1 MNHASR
7 WKLAGVA
14 LAGLAMGACSSEPRT
29 EEERELEMQ
38 HLDPGDAKGNTVPV
52 PKGLPPVV
60 AAPGDDW
67 TQFGH
72 DALRSFVTKESV
84 ELPFTVAW
92 TWQPEAPAKSV
103 ANAVAAAGYVH
114 VHCVAEGNGQGMQSG
129 FRNPWLVTLGAM
141 TGEYRGGFTPQKDV
155 TQGNWLAV
163 FDDFNVIYIDDALG
177 AYDCRTFSD
186 KRWKAL
192 DRWGPLAV
200 DPQLKIVLHVNNL
213 MADADFPLIE
223 ASKLTGSSLWQA
235 NVWKIKKG
243 EGTIPVHEVNI
254 NQGVCL
260 CCVRYQG
267 VPGPKDGLYAWEWQK
282 GTQLWLVEGQFRSL
296 VSGAK
301 RVYAVEDNGQ
311 VRAIDLRTGKELW
324 KATFGGPLVSSPGLW
339 KDRLVGLTKRG
350 ELAAMGAEEKDDG
363 KILWSVPVEGA
374 FTAEPIV
381 GGVGGAAGN
390 DRTSML
396 LADAGRALVCVKGGL
411 AVRDLADGKEIGR
424 WQAEGAVADLLKDGP
439 VCPVIARGTIVL
451 CGKAAVVALWTASFL
466 KDNAAAVLKQ
476 AEALGK
482 SGKTAEAIR
491 IAKAVGSV
499 EGLKD
504 DSKKKA
510 EAAVTAV
517 NKLGEKDYAEV
528 PKLEEKGHLF
538 KAKSLCDDIAT
549 RFAGSDIGQKAA
561 DESAS
566 LAKKLADP
574 AAAAEA
580 GFKEAQALE
589 SAGKRKEAAQGYK
602 AVSEK
607 YGDTEF
613 GKKAADA
620 YQKVKS
626 YDK

>member
-1 MNHASR
+1 MRHLR
-7 WKLAGVA
+7 FLAAAAA
-14 LAGLAMGACSSEPRT
+14 LALGACSSPRHDPGDPD
-29 EEERELEMQ
+29 REMEY
-38 HLDPGDAKGNTVPV
+38 LDPGDAKGNTVPV
-52 PKGLPPVV
+52 PKGLPPVQST
-60 AAPGDDW
+60 PGDDW

-72 DALRSFVTKESV
+72 DAQRSFVTKEAL

-92 TWQPEAPAKSV
+92 TWRPEAPAKTV

-163 FDDFNVIYIDDALG
+163 FDDFNVVYIDDALG

-186 KRWKAL
+186 RRWNAL

-213 MADADFPLIE
+213 MADADFPLVE
-223 ASKLTGSSLWQA
+223 ASKTTGSSLWRN

-254 NQGVCL
+254 NQGICL
-260 CCVRYQG
+260 AALRYRG
-267 VPGPKDGLYAWEWQK
+267 VPGPKDGVYAWEWQK
-282 GTQLWLVEGQFRSL
+282 GAQLWLVEGQFRSL

-301 RVYAVEDNGQ
+301 RVYAVTDAGE
-311 VRAIDLRTGKELW
+311 VHALELRTGKLLW
-324 KATFGGPLVSSPGLW
+324 KASFGGPLVSSPGLW
-339 KDRLVGLTKRG
+339 KDRLVALTKRG

-363 KILWSVPVEGA
+363 KILYSVPVDGA
-374 FTAEPIV
+374 QTAEPRV
-381 GGVGGAAGN
+381 EGVGGGSGN
-390 DRTSML
+390 DRTSLL
-396 LADAGRALVCVKGGL
+396 LADAGRALVCVQGGL
-411 AVRDLADGKEIGR
+411 AVRDLADGREIGR
-424 WQAEGAVADLLKDGP
+424 WKADGAAADLLKDGP

-451 CGKAAVVALWTASFL
+451 CGKSAVVALWTAAFL
-466 KDNAAAVLKQ
+466 RDNAAAVLRQ
-476 AEALGK
+476 GEALSKAGR
-482 SGKTAEAIR
+482 TAEAIR
-491 IAKAVGSV
+491 IARSILAV

-504 DSKKKA
+504 DQKKKA
-510 EAAVTAV
+510 ESALAAV
-517 NKLGEKDYAEV
+517 NKLGEKELAEV
-528 PKLEEKGHLF
+528 ARLEEKGHLF
-538 KAKSLCDDIAT
+538 KARALCDDIAA
-549 RFAGSDIGQKAA
+549 RFAGADIGKAA
-561 DESAS
+561 ADKGAAF
-566 LAKKLADP
+566 AKKLEDP

-580 GFKEAQALE
+580 GYKEAQALE

-602 AVSEK
+602 AVLEK
-607 YGDTEF
+607 YPDTEF

-620 YQKVKS
+620 YQKVKG

>member
-1 MNHASR
+1 
-7 WKLAGVA
+7 
-14 LAGLAMGACSSEPRT
+14 
-29 EEERELEMQ
+29 MQ

-52 PKGLPPVV
+52 PKGLPPVA

-72 DALRSFVTKESV
+72 DALRSFVSKEAID
-84 ELPFTVAW
+84 LPFTVAW
-92 TWQPEAPAKSV
+92 TWKPEAPAKFV

-163 FDDFNVIYIDDALG
+163 FEDFNVLYIDDALG

-200 DPQLKIVLHVNNL
+200 DHQLKIVLHVNNI
-213 MADADFPLIE
+213 MADADFPLVE
-223 ASKLTGSSLWQA
+223 AHKLSGSSLWQ
-235 NVWKIKKG
+235 NNIWKIKKG
-243 EGTIPVHEVNI
+243 EGIISVHEVNV
-254 NQGVCL
+254 NQGICL
-260 CCVRYQG
+260 CALRYEQA
-267 VPGPKDGLYAWEWQK
+267 PGPKDGIYAWEWQK
-282 GTQLWLVEGQFRSL
+282 GGQLWLVEGKFRSV

-301 RVYAVEDNGQ
+301 RAYVVDDAGE
-311 VRAIDLRTGKELW
+311 VRALELRTGKELW

-339 KDRLVGLTKRG
+339 KDRLVALTKRG
-350 ELAAMGAEEKDDG
+350 ELIAMGAEEKEDG
-363 KILWSVPVEGA
+363 KTLWTAAVDGA
-374 FTAEPIV
+374 QTAEPRV
-381 GGVGGAAGN
+381 EGVGGASGN
-390 DRTSML
+390 DRSSIVL
-396 LADAGRALVCVKGGL
+396 SDSGRALVCLKGGL

-424 WQAEGAVADLLKDGP
+424 WMADGAVAEMLKDGP
-439 VCPVIARGTIVL
+439 VCPILARGTIVL
-451 CGKAAVVALWTASFL
+451 CGKSAVVALWTGGFL
-466 KDNAAAVLKQ
+466 KENAAVVLKQ
-476 AEALGK
+476 ADALSK

-491 IAKAVGSV
+491 IALAVAGV
-499 EGLKD
+499 EGIKD
-504 DSKKKA
+504 DAKKKA
-510 EAAVTAV
+510 EAALAAV
-517 NKLGEKDYAEV
+517 NKLGEKEYTDV

-538 KAKSLCDDIAT
+538 KAKSLCDDLAT
-549 RFAGSDIGQKAA
+549 RFAGADAGKKAA
-561 DESAS
+561 DKSAA
-566 LAKKLADP
+566 LAKKLEDP
-574 AAAAEA
+574 AAASEA
-580 GFKEAQALE
+580 GFKEAQSLE

-602 AVSEK
+602 AVMEK
-607 YGDTEF
+607 YPDTEF